1 MFGLSCF
8 AGAPFSAVLQFSPST
23 TVSGLQAT
31 ALLNSVSVGAN
42 YFANITGV
50 SATATL
56 NSGAANTTFPVAWT
70 LIDTTQ
76 YPIS

>member
-1 MFGLSCF
+1 MLGLSCF
-8 AGAPFSAVLQFSPST
+8 SGAPFSAFLQFSPST
-23 TVSGLQAT
+23 TVSGLQAD
-31 ALLNSVSVGAN
+31 ALLNSVTVGSS
-42 YFANITGV
+42 YFASITGV

-56 NSGAANTTFPVAWT
+56 NSGASGITYPVAWT

>member
-1 MFGLSCF
+1 MFGLSDF
-8 AGAPFSAVLQFSPST
+8 AGAPFSAYLQFSPKT
-23 TVSGLQAT
+23 TVSGLQAN
-31 ALLNSVSVGAN
+31 ALLDSVSTGSN
-42 YFANITGV
+42 YGVTLTGV

-56 NSGAANTTFPVAWT
+56 NSGAAGKTFPVAWT

>member
-8 AGAPFSAVLQFSPST
+8 AGAPFSAILQFSPKT
-23 TVSGLQAT
+23 TLSGLQAT
-31 ALLNSVSVGAN
+31 ALLNSVTATAN
-42 YFANITGV
+42 YYANITGV
-50 SATATL
+50 SATAIL
-56 NSGAANTTFPVAWT
+56 NSGAAGTTFPVAWT